1 MNHENSNL
9 PIQKTKKQLSS
20 NGRFQEL
27 NQEDQTRL
35 SGIGPVFSEVPRNLL
50 GESWSTTEDPQELS
64 LRAKNQGPAV
74 YTAPPGGL
82 SQTRFQASFGKNCW
96 GCSADAGEDTE

>member
-50 GESWSTTEDPQELS
+50 GESWSITEDHQELS
-64 LRAKNQGPAV
+64 LRAKNQGPAAH
-74 YTAPPGGL
+74 TAPPGGL
-82 SQTRFQASFGKNCW
+82 SQTRFQASFGKKSLGMLSRC
-96 GCSADAGEDTE
+96 G